1 MRRRAKISERRFGL
15 GTALVLGKSLDKVR
29 DCLDLA
35 EGLECSNH
43 ARQRPSFCKPYEQI
57 KYTRLTQ
64 SCRCTGCRIDHG
76 ILADALNGIGNIA
89 WSFKEFDQH
98 IIGFEP
104 GQSPCGQASCLK

>member
-1 MRRRAKISERRFGL
+1 MRRRAEISQRRFGL

-43 ARQRPSFCKPYEQI
+43 ARQRPNFRKPYEQI

-64 SCRCTGCRIDHG
+64 SCRRTGYVSVGIDHDTYVDG
-76 ILADALNGIGNIA
+76 TLLARAFGSVLIR
-89 WSFKEFDQH
+89 SL
-98 IIGFEP
+98 
-104 GQSPCGQASCLK
+104 ASICPACYRART